1 VTEPVRILA
10 ISGSLRERSFNR
22 ALLRAA
28 GELLPPGVELIDV
41 DLSPIPLYD
50 GDVEAAGA
58 PAEVE
63 ALRAAV
69 READGLLIATP
80 EYNRGTSGVLKNA
93 IDWLSRPALVSVLR
107 WKPVAVIGATTGRGG
122 TRRAQ
127 HQVREALSFPGAEIV
142 EGPEVAVALARD
154 AFDGEGGRLIDV
166 DVRAAL
172 RELLGVLTDA
182 AGATAATPT
191 AGAAVPV

>member
-1 VTEPVRILA
+1 VNEPIRIVA

-28 GELLPPGVELIDV
+28 AELAPPNVELVEFDISH
-41 DLSPIPLYD
+41 LPHYD
-50 GDVEAAGA
+50 GDVEADGGHE
-58 PAEVE
+58 EVDR
-63 ALRAAV
+63 LRAAV
-69 READGLLIATP
+69 READGLLLATP

-127 HQVREALSFPGAEIV
+127 QQVREALHFPGAEVV
-142 EGPEVAVALARD
+142 EGPEVAIALARD
-154 AFDGEGGRLIDV
+154 SFDEEGGRLV
-166 DVRAAL
+166 DEAA
-172 RELLGVLTDA
+172 REALAGLLEALA
-182 AGATAATPT
+182 AEARVSAQPMATA
-191 AGAAVPV
+191 V

>member
-1 VTEPVRILA
+1 VSKPLRIVA

-28 GELLPPGVELIDV
+28 AELAPPGMELVELDISQ
-41 DLSPIPLYD
+41 LPHYD
-50 GDVEAAGA
+50 GDVEAG
-58 PAEVE
+58 PGHKRVDE
-63 ALRAAV
+63 LRAAV
-69 READGLLIATP
+69 READGVLLATP

-127 HQVREALSFPGAEIV
+127 QQVRDALNFPGAEV
-142 EGPEVAVALARD
+142 VDGPEVAIALARD
-154 AFDGEGGRLIDV
+154 AFDEEGGRLV
-166 DVRAAL
+166 DEDAREALAGLLEALAA
-172 RELLGVLTDA
+172 A
-182 AGATAATPT
+182 ARGSAQPVGTA
-191 AGAAVPV
+191 V

>member
-1 VTEPVRILA
+1 VSKPLRIVA

-28 GELLPPGVELIDV
+28 AELAPPGMELVELDISQ
-41 DLSPIPLYD
+41 LPHYD
-50 GDVEAAGA
+50 GDVEAG
-58 PAEVE
+58 PGHERVDE
-63 ALRAAV
+63 LRAAV
-69 READGLLIATP
+69 READGVLLATP

-127 HQVREALSFPGAEIV
+127 QQVRDALNFPGAEV
-142 EGPEVAVALARD
+142 VDGPEVAIALARD
-154 AFDGEGGRLIDV
+154 AFDEEGGRLV
-166 DVRAAL
+166 DEDAREALAGLLEALAA
-172 RELLGVLTDA
+172 A
-182 AGATAATPT
+182 ARGSAQPVATA
-191 AGAAVPV
+191 V

>member
-1 VTEPVRILA
+1 VTEPLRILA

-28 GELLPPGVELIDV
+28 AELAPPGVEL
-41 DLSPIPLYD
+41 
-50 GDVEAAGA
+50 VEADISHLPHYHGDLEAGGGHE
-58 PAEVE
+58 EVD

-69 READGLLIATP
+69 READGLLLATP

-107 WKPVAVIGATTGRGG
+107 WKPVAVIGASTGRGG

-127 HQVREALSFPGAEIV
+127 HQVREALHFPGAEVV
-142 EGPEVAVALARD
+142 EGPEVAIALARD
-154 AFDGEGGRLIDV
+154 SFDEEGGRLV
-166 DVRAAL
+166 DEVAREAL
-172 RELLGVLTDA
+172 AELLEALA
-182 AGATAATPT
+182 AAAHESAQPVATA
-191 AGAAVPV
+191 V

>member
-1 VTEPVRILA
+1 VTKPTRIIA

-28 GELLPPGVELIDV
+28 AELAPPDMELVEFDISRLPH
-41 DLSPIPLYD
+41 YD
-50 GDVEAAGA
+50 GDVEAGDGHE
-58 PAEVE
+58 EVD

-69 READGLLIATP
+69 RDADGLLLATP

-127 HQVREALSFPGAEIV
+127 QQVRDALHFPGAEVV
-142 EGPEVAVALARD
+142 EEPEVAIALARD
-154 AFDGEGGRLIDV
+154 SFDEEGGRLV
-166 DVRAAL
+166 DEEARAAL
-172 RELLGVLTDA
+172 AELLEALARA
-182 AGATAATPT
+182 ARGSTQPVSTA
-191 AGAAVPV
+191 V

>member
-1 VTEPVRILA
+1 VTEPLRILA

-28 GELLPPGVELIDV
+28 AELAPPGVELVEADISH
-41 DLSPIPLYD
+41 LPHYH
-50 GDVEAAGA
+50 GDVEAGGGHE
-58 PAEVE
+58 EVD

-69 READGLLIATP
+69 READGLLLATP

-107 WKPVAVIGATTGRGG
+107 WKPVAVIGASTGRGG

-127 HQVREALSFPGAEIV
+127 HQVREALHFPGAEVV
-142 EGPEVAVALARD
+142 EGPEVAIALARD
-154 AFDGEGGRLIDV
+154 SFDEEGGRLV
-166 DVRAAL
+166 DEVTREAL
-172 RELLGVLTDA
+172 AELLEALA
-182 AGATAATPT
+182 AAAHESAQPVATA
-191 AGAAVPV
+191 V